1 MKLIPLKRVDLK
13 AHPQLNEA
21 WLQDQIAEDP
31 SILGLG
37 ELELKDRERRQ
48 QSGGRL
54 DLLLQNEEQRFE
66 VELQLGATD
75 ETHIIRTIEYWDVE
89 RKRYPQYDHVAVI
102 VAEEITSRF
111 FNVISLFNGAIPI
124 IAMQVAGYE
133 QPDGISLVFTKILE
147 QRNFGLIEE
156 IEEDSSEATDRSYW
170 LAKVGESSM
179 DTADVLLELLQPYG
193 DNPRYYFT
201 KRYLGII
208 LDGQRSRLF
217 TIRPRKSFINIE
229 LTTPALT
236 EWTERFNEEPYFR
249 DYQHRKGRYRF
260 KFESTETI
268 RQASV
273 FQEFLKAILQ
283 VS

>member
-179 DTADVLLELLQPYG
+179 DTADVLLEILQPYG
-193 DNPRYYFT
+193 DNPRY
-201 KRYLGII
+201 
-208 LDGQRSRLF
+208 
-217 TIRPRKSFINIE
+217 
-229 LTTPALT
+229 
-236 EWTERFNEEPYFR
+236 
-249 DYQHRKGRYRF
+249 
-260 KFESTETI
+260 
-268 RQASV
+268 
-273 FQEFLKAILQ
+273 
-283 VS
+283 